1 MTHVSVRM
9 SSSLSDIGEL
19 EAVKSKIAVAE
30 ADLADAKTE
39 LAESKTEK
47 NIDRRDRLESFLL
60 ELQKEKN
67 RLADEGIIF
76 YQ

>member
-19 EAVKSKIAVAE
+19 EAVKSEIAEAK
-30 ADLADAKTE
+30 ADLADAKVKGNDQ
-39 LAESKTEK
+39 LIINYSG
-47 NIDRRDRLESFLL
+47 IIL
-60 ELQKEKN
+60 ELQKKEN

>member
-30 ADLADAKTE
+30 AKLATAETE

-47 NIDRRDRLESFLL
+47 KR
-60 ELQKEKN
+60 
-67 RLADEGIIF
+67 RLAEGIIF